1 METEQ
6 KSDFELISRT
16 YSVQELRQL
25 SDEFLIKKHDRL
37 VKGRR
42 IDNGDYFLN
51 ELYRR
56 QQERHTAGILRL
68 TKCIAVMTAAVLV
81 ATLVNV
87 VLAVVP

>member
-1 METEQ
+1 METE
-6 KSDFELISRT
+6 KESNFELVSRT
-16 YSVQELRQL
+16 YSVHELRQL

-37 VKGRR
+37 VNGRR
-42 IDNGDYFLN
+42 IDNGEYFLG

-68 TKCIAVMTAAVLV
+68 TRCIAVMTAVVLV

-87 VLAVVP
+87 VLAVV